1 MSCPPSLFEPFPV
14 AIDGAGELRRGVD
27 THRRQHMTGRS
38 VTTAE
43 DLASEFSDDSLIHQ
57 PSPGARL
64 HFSPALDTSISP
76 TFSNFSPSTS
86 SGYSIPSPDSVSTS
100 SDPDDAWNLIPYN
113 VSWGHEYEEY
123 RAGILPGPEGDCIFL
138 RSPTPL
144 RNQRASEACKKCRER
159 KAKCTGT
166 RPSCARCSS
175 RDYHCEYASEA
186 SSESTST
193 AKARRSRRETREPAR
208 RDPVAPSPPSRS
220 IKAEMPDFLS
230 LQYTDHSSSYWE
242 GSTPS
247 DDCSVEE
254 PWQFHG
260 GLLADTNGHHLM
272 GQPSIAAPH
281 PVRHSDCNQLVAP
294 PPTHGN
300 AQAHTQIRL
309 PMLPQFDM
317 PPQHLAEH
325 EVYMHHP
332 EVKYEPSAAFGLH
345 SYDPTV
351 YHAGQD
357 YGTSLHSLGVDY
369 DAAGFPVHIPASKL
383 GYNGHPPQYVNY
395 LPSP

>member
-1 MSCPPSLFEPFPV
+1 MSCSPSLFEPFPV

-27 THRRQHMTGRS
+27 SHRRPHMT

-166 RPSCARCSS
+166 RPSCARCAS

-208 RDPVAPSPPSRS
+208 RDPVAPSPPSHS

-260 GLLADTNGHHLM
+260 SLLADTNGHHLI